1 MKGRRPAFDRS
12 RAPPFFVCKRTASA
26 FWVLRRCDGEKA
38 PLRTAGVKTAV
49 RAFALSRRH
58 GANAAFSHASSLY
71 AARVMRRNA
80 VFFVP
85 PSKKTAVHTYIPCCR
100 GIRRARLF
108 LPPVPVRMRLSS
120 ARIYRRSYPRPH
132 PALPRRGEC
141 RLCACAFFIC
151 RPRCAQKRCFSCI
164 YLQMNLDVIRLL
176 FNDKH

>member
-58 GANAAFSHASSLY
+58 GANAAFSHAPSCH
-71 AARVMRRNA
+71 AACFMRRKRR
-80 VFFVP
+80 FFVP
-85 PSKKTAVHTYIPCCR
+85 PCKKTAVRTDISYCR
-100 GIRRARLF
+100 SVRRARLF
-108 LPPVPVRMRLSS
+108 LPPMPVRMRLSS
-120 ARIYRRSYPRPH
+120 ARICRHSYPRLH

-141 RLCACAFFIC
+141 RLCACVFFIC
-151 RPRCAQKRCFSCI
+151 RPHLPPFLPAPVSRA
-164 YLQMNLDVIRLL
+164 DATG
-176 FNDKH
+176 